1 MCTALH
7 IQYIS
12 MATQRF
18 CRVEKMHFKMNENIG
33 HGSSIYIPE
42 LLQLSGRFEHNNKNS
57 CVKDN
62 NFITVCC
69 VLRIFLPISLLY
81 LMLTTIFLLTVHY
94 IF

>member
-1 MCTALH
+1 MCN

-12 MATQRF
+12 MVTQRF

-42 LLQLSGRFEHNNKNS
+42 LLQLSGRFEDNNKNS